1 VDDSGL
7 QVADMIVGFKYAGI
21 STEPT
26 NNLKF
31 DQYCGSHVY
40 VKVNQ
45 LYAKDE
51 KLKAKRKVVMKE
63 LDEGNPLT
71 LKFAREMTNKV
82 LIAQLV
88 TCTRLR
94 ARYDLL
100 NFESHILHS
109 GLWKSVFQLLKDNRI
124 IEFENSGSNSGCWVF
139 KSGDEEKVIVRSDG
153 TATYIAKDIPY
164 ASLKTGIIS
173 DPFYYFVFARQN
185 DGTNL
190 WSTSLDIEGNDD
202 NHPQFFPAA
211 ESITIV
217 DNRQNRLQLIIR
229 EILSRLEQASGYLHL
244 SYAPVTLSS
253 KTANNAGFEIG
264 NRNYVQMSG
273 RSGLFVDADYVL
285 DLLHEKAKSEI
296 KKRNAAMED
305 EEVDQIS
312 EQIAVSAI
320 RYNLIKYD
328 LDKAINFDID
338 DSLSLAGNSG
348 PYVQY
353 AHARAI
359 NVVKKS
365 KSITFL
371 ANAALLTNDLELSL
385 IRQLSKFEIMILE
398 TVKNVNPK
406 LVAQYL
412 YELADLF
419 NTYYEKTPIMREK
432 DLDISIARIGLTK
445 ATQLILAESL
455 HLLGMVPLDKM

>member
-1 VDDSGL
+1 
-7 QVADMIVGFKYAGI
+7 
-21 STEPT
+21 
-26 NNLKF
+26 
-31 DQYCGSHVY
+31 
-40 VKVNQ
+40 
-45 LYAKDE
+45 
-51 KLKAKRKVVMKE
+51 
-63 LDEGNPLT
+63 
-71 LKFAREMTNKV
+71 
-82 LIAQLV
+82 
-88 TCTRLR
+88 
-94 ARYDLL
+94 
-100 NFESHILHS
+100 
-109 GLWKSVFQLLKDNRI
+109 
-124 IEFENSGSNSGCWVF
+124 
-139 KSGDEEKVIVRSDG
+139 
-153 TATYIAKDIPY
+153 
-164 ASLKTGIIS
+164 
-173 DPFYYFVFARQN
+173 
-185 DGTNL
+185 
-190 WSTSLDIEGNDD
+190 
-202 NHPQFFPAA
+202 
-211 ESITIV
+211 
-217 DNRQNRLQLIIR
+217 
-229 EILSRLEQASGYLHL
+229 
-244 SYAPVTLSS
+244 
-253 KTANNAGFEIG
+253 
-264 NRNYVQMSG
+264 MSG

-371 ANAALLTNDLELSL
+371 ANAELLTNDLELSL

-445 ATQLILAESL
+445 AIQLILAESL
-455 HLLGMVPLDKM
+455 HLLGMIPLDKM

>member
-1 VDDSGL
+1 
-7 QVADMIVGFKYAGI
+7 
-21 STEPT
+21 
-26 NNLKF
+26 
-31 DQYCGSHVY
+31 
-40 VKVNQ
+40 
-45 LYAKDE
+45 
-51 KLKAKRKVVMKE
+51 
-63 LDEGNPLT
+63 
-71 LKFAREMTNKV
+71 
-82 LIAQLV
+82 
-88 TCTRLR
+88 
-94 ARYDLL
+94 
-100 NFESHILHS
+100 
-109 GLWKSVFQLLKDNRI
+109 
-124 IEFENSGSNSGCWVF
+124 
-139 KSGDEEKVIVRSDG
+139 
-153 TATYIAKDIPY
+153 
-164 ASLKTGIIS
+164 
-173 DPFYYFVFARQN
+173 
-185 DGTNL
+185 
-190 WSTSLDIEGNDD
+190 
-202 NHPQFFPAA
+202 
-211 ESITIV
+211 
-217 DNRQNRLQLIIR
+217 
-229 EILSRLEQASGYLHL
+229 
-244 SYAPVTLSS
+244 
-253 KTANNAGFEIG
+253 
-264 NRNYVQMSG
+264 MSG

-296 KKRNAAMED
+296 KKRNAVMED
-305 EEVDQIS
+305 EEVDHIS

-365 KSITFL
+365 KIIAFL
-371 ANAALLTNDLELSL
+371 ANAELLTNDLELSL